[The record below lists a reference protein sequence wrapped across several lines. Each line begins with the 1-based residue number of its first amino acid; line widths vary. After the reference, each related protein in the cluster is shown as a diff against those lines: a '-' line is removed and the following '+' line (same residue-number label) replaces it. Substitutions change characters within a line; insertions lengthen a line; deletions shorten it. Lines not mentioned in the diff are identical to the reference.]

1 MPSKLYVETFDDGPG
16 GWEENQKSLDI
27 RDSSAITRSPWWV
40 DGNHA
45 PPGGGYLHLLYIL
58 YTSREGA
65 ERREATAGKSRFI
78 AGDYPTDW
86 TNAKVTVRLK
96 GELDTKG
103 TQLVLLAQAKVG
115 THRQN
120 HVLTAQ
126 PIDVTPE
133 WTEQTI
139 TLTPDQAQWL
149 SLGTRHDRTDYYGH
163 GDIADVLRDLNTDI
177 ILVLH
182 PVNVVPLQTI
192 EGDIHVPF
200 AGRDY
205 DVDAKAL
212 PKGHVMLDEV
222 RIEFP

>member
-16 GWEENQKSLDI
+16 GWEEHQKALDI
-27 RDSSAITRSPWWV
+27 RDGSAITRSPWWV

-58 YTSREGA
+58 YTSRDGA

-78 AGDYPTDW
+78 LGDHPTDW
-86 TNAKVTVRLK
+86 TNARVTVRLK
-96 GELDTKG
+96 GDLDMRG

-139 TLTPDQAQWL
+139 TLAPDPAQWL

-163 GDIADVLRDLNTDI
+163 GDIADVLRDLNADI

-192 EGDIHVPF
+192 EGDVHVPF

-205 DVDAKAL
+205 DVDQGRL
-212 PKGHVMLDEV
+212 PKGYVMLDEV
-222 RIEFP
+222 RIEFA

>member
-1 MPSKLYVETFDDGPG
+1 MPAKLYVETFDDGPG
-16 GWEENQKSLDI
+16 GWEENQKALDI
-27 RDSSAITRSPWWV
+27 RDGSAITRSPWWV

-58 YTSREGA
+58 YTSRAGA

-78 AGDYPTDW
+78 LGDHPTDW
-86 TNAKVTVRLK
+86 TNARVTVRIR
-96 GELDTKG
+96 GDLDMQG

-115 THRQN
+115 THHQN
-120 HVLTAQ
+120 HVLTTQ
-126 PIDVTPE
+126 PIEVTPE

-139 TLTPDQAQWL
+139 TLAPDPSQWL

-163 GDIADVLRDLNTDI
+163 GDIADVLRDLNADI

-205 DVDAKAL
+205 DVDQGRL
-212 PKGHVMLDEV
+212 PQGYVMLDEV